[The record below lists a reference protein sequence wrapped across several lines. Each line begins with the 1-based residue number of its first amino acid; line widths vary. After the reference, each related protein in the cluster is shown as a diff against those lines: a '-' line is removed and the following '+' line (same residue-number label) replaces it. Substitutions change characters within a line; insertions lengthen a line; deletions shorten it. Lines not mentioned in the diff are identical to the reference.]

1 MTDESNLPSEL
12 KSLPAASWVHSR
24 WRRSVIKIV
33 VLLSILIIWQGLVKR
48 PTGDARGTS
57 LHAESGAMAPT
68 GDTLR
73 VATFNIA
80 GGVSPTDDRLD
91 LQRTAKYLKGF
102 DLIGLEEVHGGSIV
116 DWRDQA
122 EILGDTLHMPWLFC
136 PSERRWWHDYFGNGV
151 LCDLPVT
158 GWRRFPISTTMSSS
172 NRSLLEVVARWHDQ
186 SLVVLITHLDR
197 HEDHDVELGAAIAA
211 FDNAPKPVILLG
223 DLNTD
228 TFDPQLAALRRDPAV
243 TDALTV
249 SLGSGVP
256 PINNDWI
263 FARGLRC
270 VTGGLTDND
279 ASDHKLAW
287 AELTDH

>member
-1 MTDESNLPSEL
+1 
-12 KSLPAASWVHSR
+12 
-24 WRRSVIKIV
+24 
-33 VLLSILIIWQGLVKR
+33 
-48 PTGDARGTS
+48 
-57 LHAESGAMAPT
+57 
-68 GDTLR
+68 
-73 VATFNIA
+73 
-80 GGVSPTDDRLD
+80 
-91 LQRTAKYLKGF
+91 
-102 DLIGLEEVHGGSIV
+102 
-116 DWRDQA
+116 
-122 EILGDTLHMPWLFC
+122 
-136 PSERRWWHDYFGNGV
+136 
-151 LCDLPVT
+151 
-158 GWRRFPISTTMSSS
+158 
-172 NRSLLEVVARWHDQ
+172 
-186 SLVVLITHLDR
+186 LITHLDR
-197 HEDHDVELGAAIAA
+197 HEDHDVELGAVIAA